1 MIGLGEWLRGGN
13 LMGVATRAVA
23 LLVFNMQRDD
33 RGLALASGGAASGAL
48 PRTVTVVNFGDGC
61 DNG

>member
-1 MIGLGEWLRGGN
+1 
-13 LMGVATRAVA
+13 MGVATRAVA

-33 RGLALASGGAASGAL
+33 RGLALASGGAASGVL

-61 DNG
+61 DNV